1 MAVVRM
7 GEFGE
12 DFDWPQPSPF
22 VRGSSLRTTWRG
34 HGSKAVPPRIPARL
48 SLKQQDRPPRP
59 PPRHSEDQV
68 GRSQSLTHGATHQAG
83 HPPLSPQCP
92 ANKSHSFS
100 EETRTRVRSRERSGP
115 TSPQPQASTFFF
127 PSTVGGALNNQD
139 SGEFWNT
146 QHIPTPPLSPTHQLP
161 PSIHRRAA
169 PSVPTTSHD
178 GLKSQLPYAEQDSKK
193 GFFSLFKRGTSS
205 SSSSPHQNGPQSTE
219 HNSVSNKSFVSN
231 SKTHGVDPR
240 TLPTV
245 SNLHSRSQTPSPHR
259 QAPPPSPTTY
269 RRARH
274 ASDNPPAV
282 VFRRSGSV
290 PVQRTGGL
298 SRRAGQDV
306 TTAWGRILSQSM
318 RVQNTRTQI
327 RYYGEHGKGNNS
339 PDSSER
345 GKNPWSDS
353 AFMQWPLKSANDTS
367 APPSPAPRIPDARH
381 ENLRGSITS
390 SVGEDNLDQELEGS
404 RTCLLPK
411 SRHSSTHSQV
421 TNTCYHTLL
430 VSRVNS

>member
-1 MAVVRM
+1 M

-12 DFDWPQPSPF
+12 DSDWPQPSPF

-68 GRSQSLTHGATHQAG
+68 GRSQSLTHGPTHQTG
-83 HPPLSPQCP
+83 HPPLSPHCP

-100 EETRTRVRSRERSGP
+100 EETRTRVRSRERSAP
-115 TSPQPQASTFFF
+115 TSPQPQTSTFFF
-127 PSTVGGALNNQD
+127 PSAVGGTLSNHD
-139 SGEFWNT
+139 SGEIWYT

-178 GLKSQLPYAEQDSKK
+178 AVKSQLPYVEHESKK
-193 GFFSLFKRGTSS
+193 GFFSLFKRGASS
-205 SSSSPHQNGPQSTE
+205 FPHQNGSQSTE
-219 HNSVSNKSFVSN
+219 HHSVSNNKNSVSNTKA
-231 SKTHGVDPR
+231 HGIDPR

-245 SNLHSRSQTPSPHR
+245 SSLQSRSQTPSPHR

-269 RRARH
+269 RRVRH

-298 SRRAGQDV
+298 SRRAGQEV
-306 TTAWGRILSQSM
+306 ATAWGRILSQSM
-318 RVQNTRTQI
+318 RVQNTRTQS
-327 RYYGEHGKGNNS
+327 RYYGEHSKGSS

-345 GKNPWSDS
+345 GKSPWSDS
-353 AFMQWPLKSANDTS
+353 AFMQWPLKPASDTP
-367 APPSPAPRIPDARH
+367 APLSPAPRVPDARH
-381 ENLRGSITS
+381 ENLRGSTTS
-390 SVGEDNLDQELEGS
+390 SVGEDDLDQELEGS
-404 RTCLLPK
+404 RICLLPR
-411 SRHSSTHSQV
+411 SRHSPTHSQV
-421 TNTCYHTLL
+421 THAHFHTLL
-430 VSRVNS
+430 TSRVNS